1 MIALGFR
8 IVESPDGFGS
18 FVGIRKLPM
27 ITNPDSKK
35 ITLELFNFIGIT
47 FRCSMRK

>member
-1 MIALGFR
+1 MIALCLC
-8 IVESPDGFGS
+8 IVESPDRFGS
-18 FVGIRKLPM
+18 FVGIRKLAV

-47 FRCSMRK
+47 LWWLMWE